1 VPDCPEELE
10 KTSKEIVMK
19 IIVITGASS
28 GFGALTARALA
39 KAGHTAYASMRDTT
53 GQNAPQV
60 EEAKKFAKENKV
72 DLRSIELDVTSQAS
86 VDAAIQKIV
95 DENKRLDVVIHNA
108 GHMVFGPAEAFTPEQ
123 LAELYDINV
132 LSTQRV
138 NRAALPQ
145 LRKQRNG
152 LLVWVSSSSSAG
164 GTPPYLAPYFAAKAG
179 MDALAV
185 VYARELTRWG
195 IESSII
201 VPGAFTGGTNHFANA
216 GSPSDKERVAEYE
229 AGPYK
234 GFADDIMKGFTSIVP
249 PEADVSAVAEAIVK
263 VVDTPF
269 GKRPF
274 RVHVNPT
281 QDGAEVVNMVLDRV
295 RTEMLRRIGLADVLT
310 PRTHSDA
317 RPVHWFHGRSRDD
330 GCDRSLRQRYL
341 IAAAVGHVHWLG
353 RIFHAETLGARRSRE
368 LDLPCARLGIGY
380 RRFLGN
386 CHADA

>member
-1 VPDCPEELE
+1 
-10 KTSKEIVMK
+10 MK
-19 IIVITGASS
+19 KVIVITGASS

-39 KAGHTAYASMRDTT
+39 KAGHIVYASMRDTT
-53 GQNAPQV
+53 GRNASEV
-60 EEAKKFAKENKV
+60 EAAAKFVKENHV
-72 DLRSIELDVTSQAS
+72 DLRTIELDVASQESA
-86 VDAAIQKIV
+86 DAAIQKIV
-95 DENKRLDVVIHNA
+95 SDNGHLDVVIHNA

-123 LAELYDINV
+123 LAELYDVNV

-152 LLVWVSSSSSAG
+152 LVVWVSSSSCAG

-195 IESSII
+195 IETSII
-201 VPGAFTGGTNHFANA
+201 VPGAFTGGTNHFAHA
-216 GSPSDKERVAEYE
+216 GSPADKERVAEYE

-234 GFADDIMKGFTSIVP
+234 GFADDIMKGFASIVP

-274 RVHVNPT
+274 RVHVDPT
-281 QDGAEVVNMVLDRV
+281 QDGAEVVNAVSDRV
-295 RTEMLRRIGLADVLT
+295 RAELLRRIGLGDLLT
-310 PRTHSDA
+310 PRDVAGQSHS
-317 RPVHWFHGRSRDD
+317 
-330 GCDRSLRQRYL
+330 
-341 IAAAVGHVHWLG
+341 AA
-353 RIFHAETLGARRSRE
+353 
-368 LDLPCARLGIGY
+368 
-380 RRFLGN
+380 
-386 CHADA
+386 